1 MSNSGPADLNSKYA
15 WQKLPQRGLPKRSVA
30 ERAADFLEIYGK
42 LDEKAAQEEASRCI
56 QCPNP
61 SCVSGCPLCNPIPQ
75 WMQLT
80 AEGRF
85 LEAAAVLGSVNNL
98 AEVCARLCPS
108 DHLCEHTCILD
119 GVSEPVRIQAL
130 EQFLADY
137 AFEHGKVDTFTA
149 PPNGLKVAIIGS
161 GPGALAC
168 ADDLARKGYAV
179 TILDSAIVPGGL
191 LVNGTPAFRLD
202 DSLVQRRIDLLRKK
216 GVTFQLGV
224 RLWKEVTL
232 DHLRD
237 EYHAVF
243 LAFDS
248 RQARPLEI
256 PGANLKGVV
265 QATTFILQ
273 KKTGVALAAPEIDV
287 AGKRVVVI
295 GAGDT
300 AVDCVR
306 TAVRYGA
313 MEAVCVYRRDEME
326 MSCSRHE
333 FHNAAEEGADFLFQ
347 ATPIEVVGNSAGEVI
362 ALRLRRTAPGSIG
375 PDTRRTFPAV
385 PGSEFILETDFVIPA
400 LGFDPQPCPQ
410 EGGLAELKFSG
421 RAGLAV
427 DDQYMTNLPGV
438 FAAGDLVRGPSN
450 LLQVV
455 RDARR
460 AGEKIHTWLCHQNTA
475 KG

>member
-1 MSNSGPADLNSKYA
+1 MSTPSPADPNPKYA
-15 WQKLPQRGLPKRSVA
+15 WQQLPQRGLPKRSVA

-85 LEAAAVLGSVNNL
+85 LEAAGVLGSVNNL

-130 EQFLADY
+130 EQFLIDY
-137 AFEHGKVDTFTA
+137 AFEHGKVDTSTA
-149 PPNGLKVAIIGS
+149 KPNGLKVAIVGS

-179 TILDSAIVPGGL
+179 TVLDSEMVPGGL

-202 DSLVQRRIDLLRKK
+202 DSIVQRRIDLLRKK
-216 GVTFQLGV
+216 GVAFRLGV
-224 RLWKEVTL
+224 ALWREVKL
-232 DHLRD
+232 SQLQNEFD
-237 EYHAVF
+237 AVF

-248 RQARPLEI
+248 RQARLLEV

-265 QATTFILQ
+265 PAPTFILQ
-273 KKTGVALAAPEIDV
+273 KKTGVPLTAPLV
-287 AGKRVVVI
+287 KLSGKRVAVI

-300 AVDCVR
+300 ALDCAR
-306 TAVRYGA
+306 AAVRYDA
-313 MEAVCVYRRDEME
+313 AEAICLYRRDEME
-326 MSCSRHE
+326 MTCSRHE
-333 FHNAAEEGADFLFQ
+333 YRNAIEEGVKFVFQ
-347 ATPIEVVGNSAGEVI
+347 VTPVEVLGNSAGEVTG
-362 ALRLRRTAPGSIG
+362 LRMRRTAPGSIG

-385 PGSEFILETDFVIPA
+385 PGSEFSLEAEVVIPA
-400 LGFDPQPCPQ
+400 LGFDAKPCPHDG
-410 EGGLAELKFSG
+410 EWAELKQSERG
-421 RAGLAV
+421 RLAV
-427 DDQYMTNLPGV
+427 DDQQMTSIDGV

-460 AGEKIHTWLCHQNTA
+460 AGEKIHAWLFSA
-475 KG
+475 RLSA